1 MPSSQGDSRSE
12 DALCYK
18 LDGLRSHDCE
28 RGQAP
33 ASVMSAA
40 PMAHYLAAIDSGV
53 SHHVSSLFR
62 KASRQTERR
71 TPMAYTGMKIPMP
84 KATFPCV
91 TLQELRPF
99 SEDWGCP
106 FYGVLLS
113 LSVFPGPRRGERR
126 GPETARWGMRR
137 GREWGRRPASGGRR
151 GGVGGSS
158 WSDHSTVHI
167 STRSS
172 RSLTAYSPADPE
184 VRLSLRISTRSK
196 GCPGSVYLW
205 GMSSVGRPVLASKS
219 MRSSGLCRSRRTLE
233 SVVEWGQLQVL
244 VRIGDQEILFK
255 GRPGVIIHPDIC
267 TLVPG
272 H

>member
-84 KATFPCV
+84 KATSPCV

-113 LSVFPGPRRGERR
+113 LSVFPGLRRGERAR
-126 GPETARWGMRR
+126 AGDCPVGHALRQVGSLDGTYLHQVQPEPDG
-137 GREWGRRPASGGRR
+137 
-151 GGVGGSS
+151 
-158 WSDHSTVHI
+158 
-167 STRSS
+167 
-172 RSLTAYSPADPE
+172 
-184 VRLSLRISTRSK
+184 
-196 GCPGSVYLW
+196 
-205 GMSSVGRPVLASKS
+205 VLASGS
-219 MRSSGLCRSRRTLE
+219 GGPAVSEDQHEVEGLSGFRLLVRCEFSRSPGFGLEVNEVFGS
-233 SVVEWGQLQVL
+233 LQVKADS
-244 VRIGDQEILFK
+244 RI
-255 GRPGVIIHPDIC
+255 C
-267 TLVPG
+267 C
-272 H
+272 